1 MNQEH
6 IWNLIAKQLSGEAS
20 EEEIKT
26 LAGLLK
32 ENPDLHYPIQ
42 IISDLWQQRRHQIRI
57 TADNAFDRHVER
69 MSELNVDFDRDL
81 LDPDRARPIPY
92 DSFEIKNKKNSVFV
106 FAGLAAALL
115 ILGFSAVRFYF
126 FNNKEQP
133 AVAKKSLSEI
143 FTHNGSKSN
152 VVLPDGTTVKL
163 NAGSQ
168 LTYDKD
174 YGNAN
179 REVNLIGEAYFVV
192 VKNKEKPFI
201 IHTKKI
207 DIKVLGTT
215 FNVKSYPN
223 ESTETSLV
231 RGSIEVTFKSNPT
244 RKIVLKP
251 NEKLIVSDKKESS
264 NFVRTPSPDPTV
276 AISHL
281 NYARQDSTIIE
292 TAWVQNKLVFKAE
305 TFKDLSLELERWY
318 NVSIRFND
326 PEIEN
331 LQFTGTFENETI
343 QQALNALQLS
353 GRFYYS
359 IKDGQIIISK

>member
-20 EEEIKT
+20 EEELKA
-26 LAGLLK
+26 LAGFLK

-42 IISDLWQQRRHQIRI
+42 IISDLWQQRRHQIRL

-69 MSELNVDFDRDL
+69 MNNLNLDFDKDL
-81 LDPDRARPIPY
+81 LDPDKNRPIPP
-92 DSFEIKNKKNSVFV
+92 DSFEIKQRKNSGFV
-106 FAGLAAALL
+106 FIGIGAALVL
-115 ILGFSAVRFYF
+115 IVFSALRFYF
-126 FNNKEQP
+126 FNNKEQAP
-133 AVAKKSLSEI
+133 VKKSLSKI
-143 FTHNGSKSN
+143 FTHNGSKTN
-152 VVLPDGTTVKL
+152 VILPDGTTVKL

-174 YGNAN
+174 FGNLD
-179 REVNLIGEAYFVV
+179 REVNLTGEAYFDV

-207 DIKVLGTT
+207 DIKVLGTA
-215 FNVKSYPN
+215 FDVKSYPG

-231 RGSIEVTFKSNPT
+231 RGSIEITFKNNPA

-251 NEKLIVSDKKESS
+251 NDKLIVSDKKESS
-264 NFVRTPSPDPTV
+264 NFVRTQSPEPTV

-281 NYARQDSTIIE
+281 NYARGDSTIIE

-305 TFKDLSLELERWY
+305 TFRDLALELERWY
-318 NVSIRFND
+318 NVSIQFND
-326 PEIEN
+326 SEIEN

-343 QQALNALQLS
+343 QQALEALQLS

-359 IKDGQIIISK
+359 IRDGQIIISK